1 MPRNSYAK
9 MSELLNSSLADRTQ
23 RFQVAPG
30 RFFFFVAAVLLLV
43 AGGALRVYRLGDRS
57 LWYDEAVTANGSRGT
72 FLQVLEETR
81 HCSAPIIHPYIL
93 YLAEKV
99 GNGPVAARAPSVL
112 ASLLAILVMLALVRA
127 KVNPIA
133 ALFSAAILSFSASQI
148 RYAQEVREY
157 SLCVLVAAGLIFCLF
172 RWEAEGSR
180 KRHPIL
186 LYAVLFVAPLVQ
198 YGLVF
203 FGFAIL
209 STLVLR
215 LLLSRDSCFRMAHA
229 VIAAASLAAG
239 GMLSFFLTLRYQFKP
254 GGTPWYLAPQYFD
267 RKTMSLLHFL
277 FTNSF
282 QLLRF
287 LMPGHVVK
295 LLFILAAVIFCI
307 GQLIARKVD
316 LITLLL
322 LTSLSITMGASVA
335 RMYPYGGVRQCLFLA
350 PVLALFAGVVFS
362 ELLQRL
368 KGPARPVVTAAVM
381 ALVVGSLCRGTL
393 RDSPYKEFEDTKT
406 ILREL
411 AKSIGPNDQVW
422 VNHDAV
428 DAFKFY
434 QGERDPRFI
443 YGTFHVKA
451 SEYTPELLR
460 SFDQNS
466 DRLWLVFSHLEQ
478 PSDRAEEQLIVNSLP
493 PRWEVHSVVA
503 PTNAELYVA
512 YRRSPAQTLV
522 PVQTIVPSTRRLDT
536 H

>member
-1 MPRNSYAK
+1 MP
-9 MSELLNSSLADRTQ
+9 ELLSAGLADRTE
-23 RFQVAPG
+23 RFKVVSG
-30 RFFFFVAAVLLLV
+30 RSLFVVAAVLLLV
-43 AGGALRVYRLGDRS
+43 AGGALRIRRLADRS

-72 FLQVLEETR
+72 LLQVLEVTR

-99 GNGPVAARAPSVL
+99 GNGAAAARAPSVL

-133 ALFSAAILSFSASQI
+133 ALFAAALLSFSASQI

-157 SLCVLVAAGLIFCLF
+157 SLSVLVAASLIFCLF
-172 RWEAEGSR
+172 RWEAEGPRS
-180 KRHPIL
+180 RHPIL

-203 FGFAIL
+203 FGLAIL
-209 STLVLR
+209 STLVLCF
-215 LLLSRDSCFRMAHA
+215 LLSRESCSRIEHA
-229 VIAAASLAAG
+229 VLAAASLAAG

-254 GGTPWYLAPQYFD
+254 GVTAWYLAPQYFD
-267 RKTMSLLHFL
+267 RRTMNLLHFL
-277 FTNSF
+277 GTNSF

-287 LMPGHVVK
+287 SMPGLMVK
-295 LLFILAAVIFCI
+295 LLFIVAAVIFCI
-307 GQLIARKVD
+307 RQLFTRKVD

-322 LTSLSITMGASVA
+322 LTSFSITMGASVA
-335 RMYPYGGVRQCLFLA
+335 GMYPYGGVRQCLFLT

-362 ELLQRL
+362 DLLQRL
-368 KGPARPVVTAAVM
+368 RGPARPMLTAAVF
-381 ALVVGSLCRGTL
+381 ALVIQSLYRGTL

-434 QGERDPRFI
+434 QGVRDPRFI
-443 YGTFHVKA
+443 YGKFHENA
-451 SEYTPELLR
+451 NEYTPELLR

-478 PSDRAEEQLIVNSLP
+478 GSDRAEEQLIVNSLRP
-493 PRWEVHSVVA
+493 SWEVHSVVA

-512 YRRSPAQTLV
+512 NRRPPAQAMA
-522 PVQTIVPSTRRLDT
+522 PIRNIMPSNRDSDT